1 MPLDFYCSP
10 MGSPTRAI
18 LMLGWELDILDEIN
32 IKVVDMMKKEHL
44 TEEFIKLNPQHCIPT
59 LHDTD
64 AGLVITESRVIMTYL
79 VDKLAED
86 HPLYPKELAKRIL
99 IDKFLYFDL
108 GCIYA
113 TQSPFLY
120 PQMMA
125 GQAPDAEK
133 EKAYKDKLA
142 VLDVYLEGNDYITGT
157 EMTLADL
164 SIYATLTTNQF
175 IDYDI
180 SEFKNVSAFFSRMS
194 NRLPCDKQV
203 NQDAIVKVKEFLAA
217 KRAQ

>member
-1 MPLDFYCSP
+1 
-10 MGSPTRAI
+10 MGGPSRAVI
-18 LMLGWELDILDEIN
+18 MLAWELDILDEIN
-32 IKVVDMMKKEHL
+32 LKPFDMLKGEHL
-44 TEEFIKLNPQHCIPT
+44 TEEFVKLNPQHSVPT
-59 LHDTD
+59 LVDSE
-64 AGLVITESRVIMTYL
+64 AGLILTESRVIMTYL

-108 GCIYA
+108 GCIYG

-120 PQMMA
+120 PQLFS

-142 VLDVYLEGNDYITGT
+142 VLEVYLEGNDYITGT

-164 SIYATLTTNQF
+164 SIYATLTHNWF
-175 IDYDI
+175 IDFSV
-180 SEFKNVSAFFSRMS
+180 SEFQNISAFFSRMS
-194 NRLPCDKQV
+194 NRLPCAKEL
-203 NQDAIVKVKEFLAA
+203 NQAAILKVKEFVAA
-217 KRAQ
+217 KRALQEVAANP